1 MPENR
6 YKRGETKMYATK
18 SEPLLVEE
26 LGYVEYD
33 RQTMANRERLFEEDA
48 TARLNGVIRGRWVTE
63 MVFGIYPIRYQVTR
77 VYKTSVQLTRC
88 YGIGDN
94 DVCGSDDKTTANLS
108 DVAMLIRQ
116 RDALRVDI
124 GVVL

>member
-1 MPENR
+1 
-6 YKRGETKMYATK
+6 MYATK

-26 LGYVEYD
+26 LGFEEYD
-33 RQTMANRERLFEEDA
+33 RQTMANRETLFKEDA

-63 MVFGIYPIRYQVTR
+63 MIFGIHPIRYQVTR

-94 DVCGSDDKTTANLS
+94 DACASVERSTANLS